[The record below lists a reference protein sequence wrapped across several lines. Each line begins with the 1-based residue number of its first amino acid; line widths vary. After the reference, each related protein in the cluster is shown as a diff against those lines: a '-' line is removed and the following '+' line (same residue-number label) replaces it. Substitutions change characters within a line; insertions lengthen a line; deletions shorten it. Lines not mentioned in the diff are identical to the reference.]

1 MAYVRFFRRIKIA
14 PGLTMNLSK
23 GGASLSC
30 GVRGA
35 HITVGRTGVRKTVG
49 MPGTGIF
56 YTSHS
61 GYHTGVHTGGHFREG
76 QAAPPTGPATKS
88 TLFTLLLCVLLGYL
102 GVHRFYAGR
111 FLSGAI
117 MLVLTL
123 TLYGA
128 FITVL
133 WWLVDLLMIVTGQF
147 HDGCGNKMRW

>member
-1 MAYVRFFRRIKIA
+1 MAYMRFFRRIQIA

-35 HITVGRTGVRKTVG
+35 HITMGRTGIRKTVG
-49 MPGTGIF
+49 VPGTGIF

-61 GYHTGVHTGGHFREG
+61 GYHTGVHTGRHFQNA

-88 TLFTLLLCVLLGYL
+88 TLFLLLLCTLLGYL

-111 FLSGAI
+111 YLSGAI

-123 TLYGA
+123 TLYGWV
-128 FITVL
+128 IVVL
-133 WWLVDLLMIVTGQF
+133 WWILDWCVIVAGQF
-147 HDGCGNKMRW
+147 HDGHGNRIRW